1 MLGQGER
8 IYNYAYYDSSQGLF
22 SGLAVYEFDRD
33 RFSLT
38 ERFYAQ
44 TAAWDP
50 GSSSWILRDG
60 WLRRFGEPGGIERFE
75 ERHLRSMEPPEYF
88 TKERR
93 ESSQMT
99 YLELDQYIDELSQA
113 GFDVVRLK
121 VALHSKV
128 SFPLAALVTLL
139 IGVPFSF
146 SPGKKGALYGIGIAI
161 VVGLTYYV
169 MTRVFAFMG
178 DSAILPPLM
187 AAWAPNL
194 LFGIAALYALF
205 TVRT

>member
-1 MLGQGER
+1 
-8 IYNYAYYDSSQGLF
+8 
-22 SGLAVYEFDRD
+22 
-33 RFSLT
+33 
-38 ERFYAQ
+38 
-44 TAAWDP
+44 
-50 GSSSWILRDG
+50 
-60 WLRRFGEPGGIERFE
+60 
-75 ERHLRSMEPPEYF
+75 MEPPEYF

-99 YLELDQYIDELSQA
+99 YLELGQYIDELSQA
-113 GFDVVRLK
+113 GFDVVPLE
-121 VALHSKV
+121 VALYSKI

-169 MTRVFAFMG
+169 TTRVFAFMG

-194 LFGIAALYALF
+194 LFAIAALYALF